1 MTKLLR
7 AAVVLVAPLLLWG
20 CLLTP
25 GKFVSNL
32 TVNADRTFTFAY
44 KGEVIAIDP
53 SSSMKGLG
61 DSSDSKTV
69 DPDVPKSNAEK
80 PDSPKTPTVKTD
92 PAAEAETDAKNRE
105 IAAALS
111 KEAGYRSVVYRGKG
125 KFDIDYAI
133 SGTLTHSF
141 LFPFNVDAQAILP
154 FVMVEVRQGGT
165 VRVRAPG
172 FSGNQN
178 SGGAMTG
185 LGSGASDG
193 SKYLDGQFTLDTDA
207 EIVSQNN
214 EDGAKTADRRK
225 QIAWRATPLT
235 KDAPTAVLR
244 MKN

>member
-1 MTKLLR
+1 MMTKLLR
-7 AAVVLVAPLLLWG
+7 AAIALAAPLALWG

-25 GKFVSNL
+25 GKFVSSM
-32 TVNADRTFTFAY
+32 TVNADRTFAFAY
-44 KGEVIAIDP
+44 KGEVIAVDP
-53 SSSMKGLG
+53 SSAMKVAGENKDG
-61 DSSDSKTV
+61 DADTPKV
-69 DPDVPKSNAEK
+69 DVP
-80 PDSPKTPTVKTD
+80 KTD
-92 PAAEAETDAKNRE
+92 PAAEAESDAKNRE
-105 IAAALS
+105 IATALS

-154 FVMVEVRQGGT
+154 FVMVEVRQGNT

-178 SGGAMTG
+178 NGGAVSG
-185 LGSGASDG
+185 LGGMGGGASDG

-214 EDGAKTADRRK
+214 EEGAKSVGRRK

-244 MKN
+244 LK